1 MVKTMM
7 KWQPCMVKFLSQFN
21 RYMGH
26 VTANIGG
33 VYEYYKTS
41 DQEGAVYTHC
51 SQITSEKCVKFHQQR
66 AFFYS
71 NMDD

>member
-1 MVKTMM
+1 MPNIEKWTTKDGENYDEMATMYG
-7 KWQPCMVKFLSQFN
+7 QVLSQFN

-41 DQEGAVYTHC
+41 DQEGAIYTHVAK
-51 SQITSEKCVKFHQQR
+51 SHQKTH
-66 AFFYS
+66 
-71 NMDD
+71 

>member
-1 MVKTMM
+1 MM
-7 KWQPCMVKFLSQFN
+7 KWLPCTVKFLSQFN

-41 DQEGAVYTHC
+41 DQEGAVYTHVAK
-51 SQITSEKCVKFHQQR
+51 SHQKRCVKLHQQTDY
-66 AFFYS
+66 FLHQLG
-71 NMDD
+71 